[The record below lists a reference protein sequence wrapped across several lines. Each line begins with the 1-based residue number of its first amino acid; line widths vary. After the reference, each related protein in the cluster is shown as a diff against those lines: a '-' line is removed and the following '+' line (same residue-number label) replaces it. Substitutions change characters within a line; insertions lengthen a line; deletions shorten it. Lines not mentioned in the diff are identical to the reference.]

1 MNSKKTMSEIEAS
14 HAEMKSLATSREVVV
29 VLDNIRSGLNVGNI
43 FRSSDAFGVRKIYCC
58 GYTATPPH
66 REILKSAL
74 GSTETV
80 AWEHYE
86 DADSLLQ
93 NLRLQ
98 GFECLAIEQTSN
110 SKLLNEWQSNSE
122 KIAVI
127 FGNEVDGVNQSLI
140 DKSDVT
146 IELPQVGV
154 KHSINVSVCA
164 GIVLYKLLFA

>member
-1 MNSKKTMSEIEAS
+1 MTEIEAS

-80 AWEHYE
+80 AWEHHE
-86 DADSLLQ
+86 DAISLLQ

-98 GFECLAIEQTSN
+98 GFECVAIEQTSN